1 MNSHV
6 TADIE
11 KVLTQYRTVAIVGAS
26 PDPERPS
33 YKVADFLMQHGYH
46 VIPVTPKADRILG
59 QTAYPDLRSV
69 TGPVEIV
76 DVFRR
81 SEEVPAIVE
90 QAIAI
95 GAKAVWMQLGIVN
108 EEAAAKARKAGLTV
122 VMDHCMKKE
131 TLRRQGIDPDS
142 A

>member
-1 MNSHV
+1 MNSGV

-33 YKVADFLMQHGYH
+33 YKVADFLMIQGYH
-46 VIPVTPKADRILG
+46 VVPVTPKANRILG
-59 QTAYPDLRSV
+59 QTAYPDLRSIPV
-69 TGPVEIV
+69 PVEVV

-108 EEAAAKARKAGLTV
+108 EEAAARARKAGLTV
-122 VMDHCMKKE
+122 VMDRCMKKE
-131 TLRRQGIDPDS
+131 TLRRQGLDPDS
-142 A
+142 T